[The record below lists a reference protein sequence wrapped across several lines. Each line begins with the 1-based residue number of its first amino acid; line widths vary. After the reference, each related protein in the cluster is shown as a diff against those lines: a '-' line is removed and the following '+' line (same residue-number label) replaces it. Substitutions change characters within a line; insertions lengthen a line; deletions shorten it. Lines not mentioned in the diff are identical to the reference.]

1 MITKAIQFAT
11 VCHANQ
17 TRKGTDIPYILHCLE
32 AGTIAARMTNTDG
45 TVDSTIV
52 AAAILHDTLED
63 AHVPYATLK
72 EVFNEEIADL
82 VQHQSEDKSKS
93 WKERK
98 QHTIDCLRGNESI
111 GVEVTTLADKL
122 SNMRAISS
130 DYAILEEALWDKFN
144 AGKEQQ
150 HWYYRSIAD
159 SLRQVEHTPEY
170 KEFDGL
176 ISSVFD

>member
-52 AAAILHDTLED
+52 AAAILYDTLED
-63 AHVPYATLK
+63 DHVPYATLK

-82 VQHQSEDKSKS
+82 VQH
-93 WKERK
+93 
-98 QHTIDCLRGNESI
+98 
-111 GVEVTTLADKL
+111 
-122 SNMRAISS
+122 
-130 DYAILEEALWDKFN
+130 
-144 AGKEQQ
+144 
-150 HWYYRSIAD
+150 
-159 SLRQVEHTPEY
+159 
-170 KEFDGL
+170 
-176 ISSVFD
+176 